1 MADDDVKV
9 TASQLVELNRMALR
23 AAGSAEEVMEC
34 ARAAASLGDQGL
46 LREVA
51 DRIREEV
58 ADTLRSSGAWEA
70 EMTYSKGEAWAHS
83 GRRATALAL
92 AWGHIAP
99 LLTGGAEARV
109 RSIDPDE

>member
-1 MADDDVKV
+1 VGDDGAKV
-9 TASQLVELNRMALR
+9 TASQLVELNRMALQ
-23 AAGSAEEVMEC
+23 AAGSAEEVVEC
-34 ARAAASLGDQGL
+34 ARAAAALGDPQL

-51 DRIREEV
+51 HRISEEV

-92 AWGHIAP
+92 AWGYIAP
-99 LLTGGAEARV
+99 LLPAGDLRPI
-109 RSIDPDE
+109 RSVDPDE

>member
-1 MADDDVKV
+1 VPDDAAHV
-9 TASQLVELNRMALR
+9 TASQLVELNRIALR
-23 AAGSAEEVMEC
+23 AAGSAEEVVEC
-34 ARAAASLGDQGL
+34 AKAAAALGDRTL

-51 DRIREEV
+51 VRISEEV
-58 ADTLRSSGAWEA
+58 ADTLRSSGSWEA

-99 LLTGGAEARV
+99 LLDAMPHSV
-109 RSIDPDE
+109 HLDE